1 MKLAILG
8 FLLVSCSFSTKRL
21 TEEKPNADTKVIVGA
36 ENLSEYF
43 DLISNKKV
51 GLVVNHTSM
60 TKKGHLVDFLHNKKI
75 NIEAIFAPEH
85 GFRGEASAGD
95 LISNS
100 KDKNTGAP
108 IYSLYGKNKKPTQSQ
123 LKGLDVVVFDIQDVG
138 VRFYTYISTLFY
150 VQQACAE
157 NGIKLIVLDRP
168 NPNGHYV
175 AGPVLDMAYTSFVGI
190 APIPVV
196 YGLTIGELAG
206 LYNGEGYLGKGLICD
221 LTVIKNKNYKHKT
234 PYDLPIKPSP
244 NLPNYTSIL
253 LYPSICLMEPTQI
266 SVGRGTDKQFQI
278 LGGPDSHLGEFL
290 FTPEDKPGA
299 ENPVNEGKLCYGDDY
314 SQIDAYQKPFS
325 LEFICK
331 FYHNFTDQSTFFTNK
346 KFFNLLIGNDWVI
359 KDIEAGL
366 SANEIEKKWQ
376 ADLEKFKITRK
387 KYLLYE

>member
-36 ENLSEYF
+36 ENLSEYL

-138 VRFYTYISTLFY
+138 VRFYT
-150 VQQACAE
+150 
-157 NGIKLIVLDRP
+157 
-168 NPNGHYV
+168 
-175 AGPVLDMAYTSFVGI
+175 
-190 APIPVV
+190 
-196 YGLTIGELAG
+196 
-206 LYNGEGYLGKGLICD
+206 
-221 LTVIKNKNYKHKT
+221 
-234 PYDLPIKPSP
+234 
-244 NLPNYTSIL
+244 
-253 LYPSICLMEPTQI
+253 
-266 SVGRGTDKQFQI
+266 
-278 LGGPDSHLGEFL
+278 
-290 FTPEDKPGA
+290 
-299 ENPVNEGKLCYGDDY
+299 
-314 SQIDAYQKPFS
+314 
-325 LEFICK
+325 
-331 FYHNFTDQSTFFTNK
+331 
-346 KFFNLLIGNDWVI
+346 
-359 KDIEAGL
+359 
-366 SANEIEKKWQ
+366 
-376 ADLEKFKITRK
+376 
-387 KYLLYE
+387 